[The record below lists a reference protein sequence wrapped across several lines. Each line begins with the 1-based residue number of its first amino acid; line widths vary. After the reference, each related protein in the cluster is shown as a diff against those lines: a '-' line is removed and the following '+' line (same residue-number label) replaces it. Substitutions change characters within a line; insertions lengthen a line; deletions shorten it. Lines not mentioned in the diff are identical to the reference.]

1 MRRLAALTFIFVSL
15 AALAAR
21 VVGPADIAPPLHLS
35 LILPPLETAPLLP
48 MTGKA
53 GLETLSLTAHPP
65 AETQTEETQVS
76 ILLAGDT
83 GLNSSFQPVQAGF
96 GLRYGARIAFSD
108 ATPGIAGLVTGD
120 VNFANLETVVTD
132 RNSLGATP
140 KMFGFR
146 THPDGV
152 RELMRVGFNL
162 FSTANNH
169 ALDYGR
175 AGAGETLRQL
185 DAMGVVHAG
194 LGRTADE
201 AASARVIERRGVRI
215 ALGAIGIGGSGFDAR
230 EGAGQLAFT
239 EGNLSQVVSNLASA
253 DAQVRILS
261 AHYGEEFDVKTSVS
275 ERKRFLEALSGGTDI
290 VVGHHQHVVAGIERV
305 GDKVIFYGLGNF
317 LHWGTQDMGRHDM
330 CRDYGLVARV
340 HLAGTKGKPMAVRAI
355 EAIAVTDMHTR
366 PRPLDAATASER
378 IHVLNHLN
386 EQFGAQ
392 GVRFGIEDDGTGL
405 YCAPGAERLRGRIG
419 VRCAAPPAMVVP
431 SPVLA
436 TRISAAC
443 ARRVVRVAET
453 EVPVNAMPPVA
464 GHGAEAV
471 SLQEGGAP

>member
-1 MRRLAALTFIFVSL
+1 MRRLAALFFLVVSL
-15 AALAAR
+15 TALSAR
-21 VVGPADIAPPLHLS
+21 VVGPVDIVPPLHLS

-48 MTGKA
+48 MTGKP
-53 GLETLSLTAHPP
+53 GLAPLSLPAHPP
-65 AETQTEETQVS
+65 AGTETEEKQVS

-96 GLRYGARIAFSD
+96 GLRHGARIAFSE
-108 ATPGIAGLVTGD
+108 ATPDIAGLITGD

-146 THPDGV
+146 MHPDGV

-162 FSTANNH
+162 FSIANNH
-169 ALDYGR
+169 SLDYGR
-175 AGAGETLRQL
+175 AGAGETLRHL
-185 DAMGVVHAG
+185 DAMGVAHAG
-194 LGRTADE
+194 IGRTAEE
-201 AASARVIERRGVRI
+201 AAAARVIERRGLRI
-215 ALGAIGIGGSGFDAR
+215 ALGAIGIGGAGFVPG

-239 EGNLSQVVSNLASA
+239 DRNLSRVVSNLASS

-261 AHYGEEFDVKTSVS
+261 AHYGDEFDVNTTAA
-275 ERKRFLEALSGGTDI
+275 ERARFLAALESGADI

-340 HLAGTKGKPMAVRAI
+340 HMAGAEGQPMAVRAI
-355 EAIAVTDMHTR
+355 EAIAITDMHAR
-366 PRPLDAATASER
+366 PRPLDAAAASER
-378 IHVLNHLN
+378 IHVLNYLN
-386 EQFGAQ
+386 EQFGAR

-405 YCAPGAERLRGRIG
+405 YCAPGAERLKGRIG
-419 VRCAAPPAMVVP
+419 LRCAAPPAVTVP
-431 SPVLA
+431 SPALA
-436 TRISAAC
+436 SRISAAC
-443 ARRVVRVAET
+443 ARRVVRMAET
-453 EVPVNAMPPVA
+453 EVPVNAMPSA
-464 GHGAEAV
+464 EGSGAEAA
-471 SLQEGGAP
+471 SLHEGAIP

>member
-1 MRRLAALTFIFVSL
+1 MRRLAALTFIVVSI
-15 AALAAR
+15 AALTAR
-21 VVGPADIAPPLHLS
+21 VAGPVDIAPPLQLS

-53 GLETLSLTAHPP
+53 GTGPLSLTAHPP
-65 AETQTEETQVS
+65 AETPGEEKQVS

-96 GLRYGARIAFSD
+96 GLRYGARIAFSE
-108 ATPGIAGLVTGD
+108 ATPDIAGMITGD

-152 RELMRVGFNL
+152 RELIRVGFNL

-175 AGAGETLRQL
+175 AGAGETLRHL
-185 DAMGVVHAG
+185 DAVGVVHAG
-194 LGRTADE
+194 LGRTPEE
-201 AASARVIERRGVRI
+201 AAAARVIERRGVRI
-215 ALGAIGIGGSGFDAR
+215 ALGAIGIGGAGFDPD
-230 EGAGQLAFT
+230 EGASQLAFT
-239 EGNLSQVVSNLASA
+239 EKNLSQVVSNLASS
-253 DAQVRILS
+253 DARVRILS
-261 AHYGEEFDVKTSVS
+261 AHYGDEFDVKTTAA
-275 ERKRFLEALSGGTDI
+275 ERTRFHAALEGGADI
-290 VVGHHQHVVAGIERV
+290 VVGHHQHVVAGIELV

-340 HLAGTKGKPMAVRAI
+340 HLAGAEGQPMAVLAI
-355 EAIAVTDMHTR
+355 EAIAVTDMHAR
-366 PRPLDAATASER
+366 PRPLDASTASER
-378 IHVLNHLN
+378 IHVLNYLN
-386 EQFGAQ
+386 EQFGAR
-392 GVRFGIEDDGTGL
+392 GVRFGIGDDGTGL

-419 VRCAAPPAMVVP
+419 VRCAAPPAMVAP
-431 SPVLA
+431 SPALA

-453 EVPVNAMPPVA
+453 EVPGNKMMP
-464 GHGAEAV
+464 GTGGGAEAV